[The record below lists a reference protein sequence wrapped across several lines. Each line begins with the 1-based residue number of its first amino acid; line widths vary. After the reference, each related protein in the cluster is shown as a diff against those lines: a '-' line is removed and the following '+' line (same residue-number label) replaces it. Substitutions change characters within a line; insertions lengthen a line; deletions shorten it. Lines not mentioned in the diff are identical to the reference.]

1 MPDHVPKREQLSIA
15 KITPETI
22 INSREI
28 KLESFAAF
36 SLLSGVIAVGR
47 WLQWHKCH
55 QECLA
60 RYLPVARV
68 APRRSAT
75 GQSGRD
81 IARSRAS

>member
-1 MPDHVPKREQLSIA
+1 MLDRAVLMPTTLSKNHELIYCQYYKTQLIMS
-15 KITPETI
+15 
-22 INSREI
+22 SREI

-36 SLLSGVIAVGR
+36 SLFSGVIAVDR

-75 GQSGRD
+75 G
-81 IARSRAS
+81 